1 MKESSIA
8 FFERL
13 GELEGVLARYP
24 LNRQDPEMRDS
35 VGREVEGVVRKGYE
49 AFAARC
55 QNKGAEK
62 CECIIP

>member
-1 MKESSIA
+1 MLS
-8 FFERL
+8 
-13 GELEGVLARYP
+13 RYP